1 MAQINTRVT
10 LIDKEGDPKRLQMYD
25 SYVWLPKGTTVRY
38 QEKDYVVDDYKIN
51 VTKNI
56 LDIIVIDK

>member
-1 MAQINTRVT
+1 MAQIHTRVT
-10 LIDKEGDPKRLQMYD
+10 LIDKDGDPKRLQMYE